1 MLKINTLLTTKLL
14 GVAFLA
20 SILLSGCKGTQT
32 SAKAS
37 AAPAIPVKL
46 VKLQSTELKDSSDFV
61 GSLEALERVDLKPE
75 IEGRIVQIHVTNG
88 TRVKKGTPIAQ
99 LRPDQT
105 QAQYASAIAKAKSA
119 KAARETASAKL
130 RAAEADQVRYASA
143 VKLQKVQYLRAKTLV
158 AQGVQAKQ
166 ELDIAQNNQDSA
178 ISSLRSAE
186 EQVGSAKASLNQ
198 ANADLKQA
206 LADAAATNVSLQYKQ
221 VLSPIAGI
229 VGDFPVKIGDYATT
243 NTTLTSITQNDSL
256 DLRISI
262 PINRANQLKL
272 GLPVELIDPNTQ
284 KRWTTGKIYF
294 ISPQVNSGNQAILA
308 KARFPNPEG
317 NLRDRQFVRARVI
330 WSQNKGIL
338 IPTTSVSSVGAQNFV
353 FVAQKGSKTVVRQR
367 PITVG
372 SIQDQSYQVLNGIN
386 PGEEIA
392 VTQILNLKDNTPIQ
406 PTY

>member
-284 KRWTTGKIYF
+284 KRLTTGKIYF

>member
-1 MLKINTLLTTKLL
+1 MLKVNTLLTTKLL
-14 GVAFLA
+14 GIAFLT
-20 SILLSGCKGTQT
+20 SILLSSCKGSQT
-32 SAKAS
+32 SAKAI

-46 VKLQSTELKDSSDFV
+46 IKLESTEVKDSSDFV

-75 IEGRIVQIHVTNG
+75 IDGRIVQIHVANG
-88 TRVKKGTPIAQ
+88 TRVKKGTPIVQ

-105 QAQYASAIAKAKSA
+105 QAEYASAIAKVNSA
-119 KAARETASAKL
+119 KAARETALAKL
-130 RAAEADQVRYASA
+130 KAAEADRVRYESA
-143 VKLQKVQYLRAKTLV
+143 VTLQKVQFLRAKTLV
-158 AQGVQAKQ
+158 EQGVQAKQ
-166 ELDIAQNNQDSA
+166 QLDIAQNNQDSA
-178 ISSLRSAE
+178 IASLRSAE

-206 LADAAATNVSLQYKQ
+206 TADAAATNVSLQYKQ
-221 VLSPIAGI
+221 VLSPITGT

-243 NTTLTSITQNDSL
+243 NTSLTSIIKNDSL
-256 DLRISI
+256 DLRIAI
-262 PINRANQLKL
+262 PINRTDQLKV

-284 KRWTTGKIYF
+284 KRLTTGKIYF

-308 KARFPNPEG
+308 KARFPNPKG
-317 NLRDRQFVRARVI
+317 NLRDRQFVKARVI
-330 WSQNKGIL
+330 WSQNQGIL
-338 IPTTSVSSVGAQNFV
+338 IPTISVTTIGAQNFV
-353 FVAQKGSKTVVRQR
+353 FIAQKGSKPVVRQT

-372 SIQDQSYQVLNGIN
+372 GIQGQSYQVLSGIQ

>member
-1 MLKINTLLTTKLL
+1 MLKVNTLLTTKLL
-14 GVAFLA
+14 GIAFLA
-20 SILLSGCKGTQT
+20 SILLGGCKSSQT

-46 VKLQSTELKDSSDFV
+46 VKLHSTVVKDSSDFV

-75 IEGRIVQIHVTNG
+75 IDGRIVQIHVANG
-88 TRVKKGTPIAQ
+88 TSVKKGTPIAQ

-105 QAQYASAIAKAKSA
+105 QAQYASAIAKANSA

-130 RAAEADQVRYASA
+130 RAAEADRVRYASA
-143 VKLQKVQYLRAKTLV
+143 VKLQKVQFLRTQTLV
-158 AQGVQAKQ
+158 AQGAQAKQ

-178 ISSLRSAE
+178 IASLRSAE

-198 ANADLKQA
+198 ANADIKQA
-206 LADAAATNVSLQYKQ
+206 IADAAATNVSLQYKQ
-221 VLSPIAGI
+221 VLAPITGV
-229 VGDFPVKIGDYATT
+229 VGNFPVKVGDYATT
-243 NTTLTSITQNDSL
+243 STTLTSITQNGFL

-262 PINRANQLKL
+262 PTKYSDKLKV

-284 KRWTTGKIYF
+284 KHLTTGKIYF
-294 ISPQVNSGNQAILA
+294 IAPQADNGTQAILA
-308 KARFPNPEG
+308 KARFANPKG
-317 NLRDRQFVRARVI
+317 NLRDRQFVNARVI
-330 WSQNKGIL
+330 WSQNEGVL
-338 IPTTSVSSVGAQNFV
+338 IPTTSVTSIGTQNFT

-367 PITVG
+367 PIKVG
-372 SIQDQSYQVLNGIN
+372 NIQDQSYQVLSGIQ

>member
-1 MLKINTLLTTKLL
+1 MLKVNTLLTTKLL
-14 GVAFLA
+14 GIAFLA
-20 SILLSGCKGTQT
+20 SILLGGCKSSQT

-46 VKLQSTELKDSSDFV
+46 VKLHSTVVKDSSDFV

-75 IEGRIVQIHVTNG
+75 IDGRIVQIHVANG
-88 TRVKKGTPIAQ
+88 TSVKKGTPIAQ

-105 QAQYASAIAKAKSA
+105 QAQYASAIAKANSA

-130 RAAEADQVRYASA
+130 RAAEADRVRYASA
-143 VKLQKVQYLRAKTLV
+143 VKLQKVQFLRTQTLV
-158 AQGVQAKQ
+158 AQGAQAKQ

-178 ISSLRSAE
+178 IASLRSAE

-198 ANADLKQA
+198 ANADIKQA
-206 LADAAATNVSLQYKQ
+206 IADAAATNVSLQYKQ
-221 VLSPIAGI
+221 VLAPITGV
-229 VGDFPVKIGDYATT
+229 VGNFPVKVGDYATT
-243 NTTLTSITQNDSL
+243 STTLTSITQNGFL

-262 PINRANQLKL
+262 PTKYSDKLKV

-284 KRWTTGKIYF
+284 KHLTTGKIYF
-294 ISPQVNSGNQAILA
+294 IAPQADNGTQAILA
-308 KARFPNPEG
+308 KARFANPKG
-317 NLRDRQFVRARVI
+317 NLRDRQFVNARVI
-330 WSQNKGIL
+330 WSQNEGVL
-338 IPTTSVSSVGAQNFV
+338 IPTTSVTSIGTQNFT

-367 PITVG
+367 PIKVG
-372 SIQDQSYQVLNGIN
+372 NIQDQSYQVLSGIQ

-406 PTY
+406 PMY